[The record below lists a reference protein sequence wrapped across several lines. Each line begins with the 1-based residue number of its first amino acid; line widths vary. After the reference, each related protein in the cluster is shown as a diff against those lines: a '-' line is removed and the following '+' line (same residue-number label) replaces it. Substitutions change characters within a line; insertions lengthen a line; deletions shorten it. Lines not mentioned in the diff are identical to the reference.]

1 MNPPVKKPS
10 AKPSDKWMLNI
21 SSSTMISS
29 NTPKTNTRV
38 KIFYFIW
45 IISLYNN
52 FLSLDKKLI

>member
-45 IISLYNN
+45 IISL
-52 FLSLDKKLI
+52 